1 MEHQY
6 GNFSVLTQPIL
17 IRSRHHTAAVE
28 FAVHDRGKPYFLIT
42 VAFTVHNDSRVFR
55 LKVKQQ
61 PGDRDLCVVDRL
73 RLFPVLVLFPQL
85 FSNFTAIAVDTEAD
99 VIKEQA
105 GFSLYIYTRETLKIR
120 IEAYGRIRKWFL
132 IDISRKIVAGS
143 RRIVVEACS
152 DSLFRQHH

>member
-6 GNFSVLTQPIL
+6 RDFSVLTQPIL

-42 VAFTVHNDSRVFR
+42 VAFTVHNDGRVFR

-61 PGDRDLCVVDRL
+61 SGNRDLCVVDRL
-73 RLFPVLVLFPQL
+73 
-85 FSNFTAIAVDTEAD
+85 
-99 VIKEQA
+99 
-105 GFSLYIYTRETLKIR
+105 R

-143 RRIVVEACS
+143 RRIVVELVLNLYS
-152 DSLFRQHH
+152 VNIIDKTV

>member
-1 MEHQY
+1 MFRWKRY
-6 GNFSVLTQPIL
+6 IPGLPAI
-17 IRSRHHTAAVE
+17 
-28 FAVHDRGKPYFLIT
+28 D
-42 VAFTVHNDSRVFR
+42 NDSRVFR

-99 VIKEQA
+99 VIKKQA

-143 RRIVVEACS
+143 RRIVVELVLNLYS
-152 DSLFRQHH
+152 VNIIDKTV